1 MYRGIHVL
9 SIYKGARFTKTLV
22 IFQDVIVEIL
32 ADRLRQ
38 CSNAK
43 GIVINGFPRSIVQLG
58 DLDKVVCRA
67 SISPSRWNTF

>member
-1 MYRGIHVL
+1 M
-9 SIYKGARFTKTLV
+9 
-22 IFQDVIVEIL
+22 FQDVIVEIL

-58 DLDKVVCRA
+58 DLDKLVGFIPVMFTVLYL
-67 SISPSRWNTF
+67 TFTVDRMYCKAKVKNKL

>member
-1 MYRGIHVL
+1 M
-9 SIYKGARFTKTLV
+9 
-22 IFQDVIVEIL
+22 FQDVIVEIL

-58 DLDKVVCRA
+58 DLDKLVCF
-67 SISPSRWNTF
+67 IPVMFTFLYLAFTLDRMYCKAKVKNKL